1 MLIFLAKVQECDATE
16 LNQRGIARPKKLSNI
31 DYFLMKR
38 FNSAIVVF
46 CLLFVF
52 ALTDCAKSQE
62 RVNWK
67 NVNVLVYTKN
77 GKGYVHDNI
86 PSAVSC
92 IQKLGKEHGFKVD
105 TSANPEVMTESNLKK
120 YTLLIF
126 PSTNNDVF
134 DTDEQRLAF
143 RRYIEAG
150 GGFVGIHS
158 VTGTE
163 RNWKWFKM
171 MLGGTF
177 AWHAKFQNLKEKVI
191 DPAHPSMKGL
201 PKVWEKEDECYFA
214 KELYPGPKV
223 LAAHDITSLNTS
235 DTTQKNL
242 IIKNA
247 GGYVE
252 LYPSVWS
259 YDFDG
264 GHTWCTVL
272 GHDKKDYADPV
283 YVTHLFQ
290 GIRYVAGRVRKL
302 NFKDA
307 YATFR
312 DTPVR
317 Y

>member
-1 MLIFLAKVQECDATE
+1 MKELKGILIFIFIVQFAAGGNLHAQAKVDW
-16 LNQRGIARPKKLSNI
+16 KK
-31 DYFLMKR
+31 
-38 FNSAIVVF
+38 
-46 CLLFVF
+46 
-52 ALTDCAKSQE
+52 
-62 RVNWK
+62 
-67 NVNVLVYTKN
+67 VNVLVYTKN

-92 IQKLGKEHGFKVD
+92 IQKLGKQYGFKVD
-105 TSANPEVMTESNLKK
+105 TSADASVMTENNLKQ

-134 DTDEQRLAF
+134 DTDAQRLAF

-177 AWHAKFQNLKEKVI
+177 SWHAKFQKFSVKVI
-191 DPAHPSMKGL
+191 DPLHPSVQGL

-214 KELYPGPKV
+214 KELYPGSKTIM
-223 LAAHDITSLNTS
+223 AHDITTLNTS
-235 DTTQKNL
+235 DTAQKNL

-247 GGYVE
+247 GTFSE
-252 LYPSVWS
+252 LYPAVWTN
-259 YDFDG
+259 DFDG

-272 GHDKKDYADPV
+272 GHDKKDYTDPV
-283 YVTHLFQ
+283 YVQHIFQ
-290 GIRYVAGRVRKL
+290 GIRYIAGSVKKL
-302 NFKDA
+302 DYSKA
-307 YATFR
+307 YADSR
-312 DTPVR
+312 DTPLR

>member
-1 MLIFLAKVQECDATE
+1 MKLFNKLILLCLVLVLTVLTVQAKDE
-16 LNQRGIARPKKLSNI
+16 
-31 DYFLMKR
+31 
-38 FNSAIVVF
+38 
-46 CLLFVF
+46 
-52 ALTDCAKSQE
+52 
-62 RVNWK
+62 VNWK
-67 NVNVLVYTKN
+67 KVKVLVYTKN
-77 GKGYVHDNI
+77 GKGYVHENV
-86 PSAVSC
+86 PYAVRC
-92 IQKLGKEHGFKVD
+92 IEKLGQQHGFKVD
-105 TSANPEVMTESNLKK
+105 TANDASVMTEANLKQ

-134 DTDEQRLAF
+134 DTDVQRLAF

-177 AWHAKFQNLKEKVI
+177 SWHAKFQKFKVRII
-191 DPAHPSMKGL
+191 DPSHPSMQDL

-214 KELYPGPKV
+214 KELYPGPKA
-223 LAAHDITSLNTS
+223 LLAHDITSLNAS
-235 DTTQKNL
+235 DSTQKNL

-247 GGYVE
+247 GGYAE
-252 LYPSVWS
+252 LYPAAWA
-259 YDFDG
+259 YDYDG

-272 GHDKKDYADPV
+272 GHDKKDYADPI
-283 YVTHLFQ
+283 YVQHIFQ
-290 GIRYVAGRVRKL
+290 GIRYVASQVKGTD
-302 NFKDA
+302 FKKA
-307 YATFR
+307 YADSR

>member
-1 MLIFLAKVQECDATE
+1 MRKFNFLIALSFVFLIFCCASSFGQ
-16 LNQRGIARPKKLSNI
+16 NQ
-31 DYFLMKR
+31 
-38 FNSAIVVF
+38 
-46 CLLFVF
+46 
-52 ALTDCAKSQE
+52 
-62 RVNWK
+62 VNWK
-67 NVNVLVYTKN
+67 NVRVLVYTKN

-92 IQKLGKEHGFKVD
+92 IQKLGKQYGFKVD
-105 TSANPEVMTESNLKK
+105 TSRDASIMTENNLKQ
-120 YTLLIF
+120 YSLLIF

-171 MLGGTF
+171 MMGGTF
-177 AWHAKFQNLKEKVI
+177 SWHAKFQRFKEKI
-191 DPAHPSMKGL
+191 ISPSHPSMRGL

-214 KELYPGPKV
+214 KELYPGPIV
-223 LAAHDITSLNTS
+223 LAAHDITSLNLT
-235 DTTQKNL
+235 DTAQKNL
-242 IIKNA
+242 VIKNA
-247 GGYVE
+247 GGYAE
-252 LYPSVWS
+252 LYPSVWY

-272 GHDKKDYADPV
+272 GHDKKDYSDPV
-283 YVTHLFQ
+283 YVKHIFQ
-290 GIRYVAGRVRKL
+290 GIRFVAGKVKARDYSK
-302 NFKDA
+302 A
-307 YATFR
+307 YADSR